1 MDDSKRPRVARP
13 RRRARRTARLRAIMA
28 RRVLVLGSTG
38 SVGRQSLDVLAGL
51 RDSHVVVGLS
61 AARSAQ
67 RLSEQARAFVPEAVA
82 LADAA
87 HAAELQLPAG
97 CRVFTG
103 PEGLVQLVEHVAA
116 DVVICGITGAAGLRS
131 TLAACAGGGV
141 VGLANK
147 ESLVLAG
154 HLVRAACRRSGARL
168 VPVDSEHSALAQCL
182 QGHDP
187 AHVRR
192 LVLTASGGPFRG
204 WSAERLGGVTP
215 AQALRHPSWD
225 MGPRITVD
233 SATLMNKALE
243 IVEACRL
250 FDLPPERISVVVHPQ
265 SVIHSMVEFTDGAV
279 LAQLSPPDMR
289 LPIRWALGYPGRVP
303 SGAPPVNLARLP
315 GLSFEEPDT
324 TAFPCLL
331 LGPRVARAG
340 GLTGTV
346 LNAANEVA
354 VEAFLAGRLAFTS
367 IHGLVADALDR
378 CDNVAEPDLELIEE
392 TDRRVR
398 REAAAC
404 LPQTAS

>member
-1 MDDSKRPRVARP
+1 MS
-13 RRRARRTARLRAIMA
+13 

-51 RDSHVVVGLS
+51 PDSHRVVGLS
-61 AARSAQ
+61 AARSA
-67 RLSEQARAFVPEAVA
+67 RLLSEQAAAFRPQAVA

-87 HAAELQLPAG
+87 HAAELRVPPD

-103 PEGLVQLVEHVAA
+103 PEGIVRLVEHVAP

-131 TLAACAGGGV
+131 TLAAAEGGAV

-154 HLVRAACRRSGARL
+154 HLVRAACRRSGAHL

-204 WSAERLGGVTP
+204 WSAERMARATP
-215 AQALRHPSWD
+215 AEALRHPSWD

-243 IVEACRL
+243 IVEACKL
-250 FDLPPERISVVVHPQ
+250 FEVPPERISVVVHPQ
-265 SVIHSMVEFTDGAV
+265 SVIHSMLEFADGAV

-289 LPIRWALGYPGRVP
+289 LPIRWALAWPGRVP
-303 SGAPPVNLARLP
+303 SGAPPVDLAHLP
-315 GLSFEEPDT
+315 SLTFEEPDT
-324 TAFPCLL
+324 AAFPCLL
-331 LGPRVARAG
+331 LGYRVARAG
-340 GLTGTV
+340 GLAGTV

-354 VEAFLAGRLAFTS
+354 VEAFLAGRLPLTG
-367 IHGLVADALDR
+367 IHSVVADALDR
-378 CDNVAEPDLELIEE
+378 CENVADPDLELIEE

-398 REAAAC
+398 RMAADR